1 MRFSH
6 LPFREC
12 DGKAD
17 RGIDTGFAERFA
29 EEMARETGLPFVTA
43 PNKFEALSMND
54 AEVELSGALKWPWL
68 PAMVSRAS
76 AAECVRFE
84 RQACFVPF
92 SNGSYRF
99 FAEAQG
105 IRGLHVGQT
114 PRSIV
119 IAAPHVFFAL
129 TELETRPAAP
139 FIGDC
144 LLRLL
149 ISGEQVE
156 KGDSRA
162 A

>member
-1 MRFSH
+1 VDFCQCSHRF
-6 LPFREC
+6 
-12 DGKAD
+12 
-17 RGIDTGFAERFA
+17 RGLATYLVPLDTGFAERFA
-29 EEMARETGLPFVTA
+29 EEMARQIGLPFVTA
-43 PNKFEALSMND
+43 PNKFEALSVND
-54 AEVELSGALKWPWL
+54 AEVELLGVLKRPWL
-68 PAMVSRAS
+68 PSMVSMAS
-76 AAECVRFE
+76 ATECVRLE
-84 RQACFVPF
+84 RQARFAPF

-105 IRGLHVGQT
+105 LVGHT

-119 IAAPHVFFAL
+119 IAAPHVFLAL
-129 TELETRPAAP
+129 TKLEARPAAP